1 MVLPEPA
8 NPLPDGL
15 SRPCWVYGSL
25 TVDDHLIT
33 APVSTTEKSHPEF
46 HQMRRGHVPYFADGP
61 REKLISDS
69 VAQEKAM
76 WPVVERV
83 SHRCKLEGY

>member
-1 MVLPEPA
+1 MGCRVRV
-8 NPLPDGL
+8 GF
-15 SRPCWVYGSL
+15 GSL
-25 TVDDHLIT
+25 TVDDLLIT
-33 APVSTTEKSHPEF
+33 APVLTTEESHPEF
-46 HQMRRGHVPYFADGP
+46 HQMRRGHVRYFADGP

-69 VAQEKAM
+69 LAQEKAM